1 MNMPSILV
9 IDDEPDNFDVI
20 ETLLNEPDYVLHYA
34 ASGSSAIASL
44 KLFDPDVILLDVMM
58 PEIDGIEVCKQ
69 IKAMPQ
75 WEPVPIIMVTALTT
89 KEDLARCLEAGADDF
104 ISKPVNGIE
113 LRARLKSMLRVKQ
126 QYDRIESLSKLQE
139 NTIQLLQNNLDELCG
154 NLVST
159 LPHELNTPLN
169 GIFGVIGLLVDE
181 YQDMSSEEVNELLVI
196 AQKSALRLQ
205 KLTKRFLHYAQ
216 LEMFTSNPDFAE
228 TRNTHQPHIS
238 TQLLI
243 ENAIKAQAETV
254 NRVNDLVWELENVEI
269 TMSERDFTCTLDELL
284 ENAFKFS
291 KPGTPVQV
299 SSQLKNETF
308 YLSISDRG
316 RGMTAEQIAQIG
328 AFTQFERNYYQQQGI
343 GLGLKIVKKIVE
355 LYGGNF
361 GISSVVNEWTTVHI
375 ELSIK
380 QLTVDS

>member
-113 LRARLKSMLRVKQ
+113 LRARLKSMLRIKQ
-126 QYDRIESLSKLQE
+126 QYARIESLSKLQE

-181 YQDMSSEEVNELLVI
+181 YEDMSSEEVHELLVM

-205 KLTKRFLHYAQ
+205 KLTKRFLQYAQ
-216 LEMFTSNPDFAE
+216 LEMFAGNPGFAE
-228 TRNTHQPHIS
+228 ARNTHQPRIS
-238 TQLLI
+238 TQPLI
-243 ENAIKAQAETV
+243 ENAIKVQAESV
-254 NRVNDLVWELENVEI
+254 NRAGDLVWQLENLEI
-269 TMSERDFTCTLDELL
+269 AMSERDFTCTLDELL

-291 KPGTPVQV
+291 KPGTPVKV
-299 SSQLKNETF
+299 SSQLKNDKF
-308 YLSISDRG
+308 HLSISDRG
-316 RGMTAEQIAQIG
+316 RGMTAEQIAKIG
-328 AFTQFERNYYQQQGI
+328 IFTQFERKSYEQQGM
-343 GLGLKIVKKIVE
+343 GLGLKIVQKIIE
-355 LYGGNF
+355 LYGGEF
-361 GISSVVNEWTTVHI
+361 GISSIYNERTTVHI
-375 ELSIK
+375 EVPAIK
-380 QLTVDS
+380 MI

>member
-20 ETLLNEPDYVLHYA
+20 ETLLNEQDYVLHYA

-58 PEIDGIEVCKQ
+58 PGIDGIEVCKQ

-113 LRARLKSMLRVKQ
+113 LRARLKSMLRIKQ
-126 QYDRIESLSKLQE
+126 QYARIESLSKLQE

-181 YQDMSSEEVNELLVI
+181 YEDMSSEEVNELLVM

-216 LEMFTSNPDFAE
+216 LEMFAGNPDFAE
-228 TRNTHQPHIS
+228 SRNTHQPHIS
-238 TQLLI
+238 TQVLI

-254 NRVNDLVWELENVEI
+254 DRVSDLVWELENVEI
-269 TMSERDFTCTLDELL
+269 AMSERDFTCTLDELL

-291 KPGTPVQV
+291 QPGTPVKV
-299 SSQLKNETF
+299 STQLKNETF

-355 LYGGNF
+355 MYGGNF
-361 GISSVVNEWTTVHI
+361 GISSVVNECTTVHI

-380 QLTVDS
+380 

>member
-1 MNMPSILV
+1 MPSILV